1 MSDDGPRAWFQL
13 PFLRLVGQGQV
24 WVAIFFIL
32 LGYANSVKAVQLAR
46 VGSVDQALK
55 SLSQSTFRRTG
66 RLVLPATVVTLIN
79 WFCCQLG
86 VFELATKTDAFWIR
100 TTSPRP
106 SVSWFAATEDLIKAL
121 ISTWVHGENA
131 YDQPQ
136 WALLSLFRGSLYV
149 FVMLLATVNTTS
161 QFRLC
166 AEVVLYL
173 WSWAACDCEYFFI
186 FIFIF
191 LVLRSFRSFL
201 FSLFVC
207 MCVHSLKALHI
218 CSGR

>member
-1 MSDDGPRAWFQL
+1 MSDGGPSAWFQL
-13 PFLRLVGQGQV
+13 PFLRLV
-24 WVAIFFIL
+24 
-32 LGYANSVKAVQLAR
+32 
-46 VGSVDQALK
+46 DQALK
-55 SLSQSTFRRTG
+55 SLSQSAFRRTG
-66 RLVLPATVVTLIN
+66 RLILPATVVTLIN

-106 SVSWFAATEDLIKAL
+106 SASWFAATEDLIKAL

-173 WSWAACDCEYFFI
+173 WSWAACDCECFFWFFVP
-186 FIFIF
+186 FIHLIF
-191 LVLRSFRSFL
+191 LCL
-201 FSLFVC
+201 
-207 MCVHSLKALHI
+207 CVYGVFIL
-218 CSGR
+218 